1 MRQNYYNFF
10 VSVFMK
16 SKNNSHKNFCG
27 IWKKTEADL
36 RADWQLPAAYCEI
49 ESTSD
54 IHLFL

>member
-1 MRQNYYNFF
+1 MRQNYNFF

-36 RADWQLPAAYCEI
+36 RADWQLSAAYCEI